1 MNTHTQLHVASK
13 VLNLTLEEIN
23 NIAQEYSDVCI
34 KFNNDIFIDISKLE
48 KFLLADEIYLSILLI
63 VLKLNFGTSQ

>member
-48 KFLLADEIYLSILLI
+48 KFLIADEIYLSI
-63 VLKLNFGTSQ
+63 

>member
-48 KFLLADEIYLSILLI
+48 KFLIEEANKE
-63 VLKLNFGTSQ
+63 F

>member
-34 KFNNDIFIDISKLE
+34 KFNI
-48 KFLLADEIYLSILLI
+48 
-63 VLKLNFGTSQ
+63 

>member
-34 KFNNDIFIDISKLE
+34 KFNNDIFIYISKLE
-48 KFLLADEIYLSILLI
+48 KFLLADEIYLSI
-63 VLKLNFGTSQ
+63 

>member
-23 NIAQEYSDVCI
+23 NIAQEYSDC
-34 KFNNDIFIDISKLE
+34 
-48 KFLLADEIYLSILLI
+48 LLY
-63 VLKLNFGTSQ
+63 TSPSPRDKRQSRMPSSA

>member
-23 NIAQEYSDVCI
+23 NIAQNTLMFVLNLI
-34 KFNNDIFIDISKLE
+34 MIFL
-48 KFLLADEIYLSILLI
+48 
-63 VLKLNFGTSQ
+63 